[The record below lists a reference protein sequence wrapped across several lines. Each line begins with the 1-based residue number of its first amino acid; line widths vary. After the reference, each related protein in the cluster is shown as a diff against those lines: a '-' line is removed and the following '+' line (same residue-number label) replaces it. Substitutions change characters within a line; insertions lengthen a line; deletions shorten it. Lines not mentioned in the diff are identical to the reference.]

1 MSDNVERTGTLADL
15 QNLNVVIAGTNVAS
29 ADERA
34 PVEPKRDALGRSYAT
49 GRRKDAVARVWIKPG
64 RGDISINGKKANQY
78 FARPVLRM
86 LITQPF
92 LVADRYNQFDVFCT
106 VTGGGLSGQAG
117 AVRHGI
123 SRALTNY
130 EPTLRGILKQAKF
143 LTRDSRTVERKKYG
157 RAKARRSFQFSK
169 R

>member
-1 MSDNVERTGTLADL
+1 MSGTGTLADL
-15 QNLNVVIAGTNVAS
+15 KTIITPTAGAA
-29 ADERA
+29 ADAEA
-34 PVEPKRDALGRSYAT
+34 PKREPKRDALGRSYAT

-64 RGDISINGKKANQY
+64 KGEIVINGRKAAQY

-92 LVADRYNQFDVFCT
+92 LVADRYNQFDVMAT

-123 SRALTNY
+123 SRALTYY
-130 EPTLRGILKQAKF
+130 EPDLRGILKAAGF
-143 LTRDSRTVERKKYG
+143 LTRDPRTVERKKYG
-157 RAKARRSFQFSK
+157 KAKARRSFQFSK

>member
-1 MSDNVERTGTLADL
+1 MSETGTLADL
-15 QNLNVVIAGTNVAS
+15 KSVITPGTGMS
-29 ADERA
+29 DSDQA
-34 PVEPKRDALGRSYAT
+34 PKRESKRDAQGRSYAT

-64 RGDISINGKKANQY
+64 KGEIIINGRKAAQY

-92 LVADRYNQFDVFCT
+92 LVADRYNQFDVMAT

-123 SRALTNY
+123 SRALTYY
-130 EPTLRGILKQAKF
+130 EPDLRGILKVAGF
-143 LTRDSRTVERKKYG
+143 LTRDPRTVERKKYG
-157 RAKARRSFQFSK
+157 KAKARRSFQFSK